1 MSESPAVVIVG
12 AGHAGGTAAAFL
24 RQFGHTGA
32 ITLVGDEPE
41 LPYQR
46 PPLSKAWLK
55 GTMTTDALLV
65 RPRDFYADHDI
76 TLRLGVRVTAI
87 DRAARRLALSDGS
100 SLPYDRLILA
110 TGRRARRLPLPGM
123 DLAGVLELRTLED
136 AGRLKAALVPGCRL
150 AVIGGGY
157 VGLEAAA
164 TGRDL
169 GAAVVVIERESRVLA
184 RVACDVLST
193 FFQDYHRAR
202 GVGFE
207 LATGVAAISSAG
219 GHASG
224 VTLSDGRH
232 LAADTVLVGVGAIAN
247 DELAAV
253 AGLRCQNGVCVDLV
267 ASTADPAIH
276 AIGDCSHR
284 PLPYYDRA
292 GVLESVQNAL
302 EQARQAAADIVG
314 RPQGAHEVP
323 WFWSDQYDL
332 KLQIAGLSH
341 DVDSVVVRGVPDI
354 AAVKPRF
361 AVFHLDAARRIQA
374 VEAINAAQEFLVGK
388 QLIGARTPVDPA
400 RLADPATP
408 MKAVA
413 S

>member
-1 MSESPAVVIVG
+1 
-12 AGHAGGTAAAFL
+12 
-24 RQFGHTGA
+24 
-32 ITLVGDEPE
+32 
-41 LPYQR
+41 
-46 PPLSKAWLK
+46 
-55 GTMTTDALLV
+55 
-65 RPRDFYADHDI
+65 
-76 TLRLGVRVTAI
+76 
-87 DRAARRLALSDGS
+87 
-100 SLPYDRLILA
+100 
-110 TGRRARRLPLPGM
+110 M

-136 AGRLKAALVPGCRL
+136 AGHLKAALAPGRRL

-164 TGRDL
+164 TARDL
-169 GAAVVVIERESRVLA
+169 GASVVVIERESRVLA

-202 GVGFE
+202 GVSFE
-207 LATGVAAISSAG
+207 LAMGVEAIAGAG
-219 GHASG
+219 GKACG
-224 VTLSDGRH
+224 VTLSGGRQVP
-232 LAADTVLVGVGAIAN
+232 ADAVLVGVGAVAN
-247 DELAAV
+247 DELAAA
-253 AGLRCQNGVCVDLV
+253 AGLECRNGISVDL
-267 ASTADPAIH
+267 AARTADPLIY

-314 RPQGAHEVP
+314 RPQAAHEVP

-341 DVDSVVVRGVPDI
+341 DVATVVVRGTPDI
-354 AAVKPRF
+354 GAVKPRF
-361 AVFHLDAARRIQA
+361 AVFHLDAAQRIQA

-388 QLIGARTPVDPA
+388 QLIGARTTVDPT

-413 S
+413 A